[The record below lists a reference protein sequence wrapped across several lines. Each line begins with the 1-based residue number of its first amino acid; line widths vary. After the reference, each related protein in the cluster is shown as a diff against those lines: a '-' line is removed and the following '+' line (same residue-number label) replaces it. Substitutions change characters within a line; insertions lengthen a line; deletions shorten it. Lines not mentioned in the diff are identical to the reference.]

1 MKGCGWDSGNIRG
14 SPETSWLAGNGS
26 DLVRAEDQMEG
37 KEVETQGVDT
47 LLKAAEGDSVL
58 GGRWRGVCSQESRVN
73 SVHSNARWQEPV
85 ERTLTVQ
92 KWKETSVA

>member
-1 MKGCGWDSGNIRG
+1 MWRDSGDIRG

-85 ERTLTVQ
+85 ERTLIVQ